1 MNSVEKKRRGLKKI
15 TVTVSQVLYARI
27 EGVKQAVRLN
37 DGEVVT
43 LCMAAHLPEIERR
56 YGVEAAQGD
65 RSSLP

>member
-1 MNSVEKKRRGLKKI
+1 
-15 TVTVSQVLYARI
+15 
-27 EGVKQAVRLN
+27 VKQAVRLN